1 MYLGPGGAPVPCP
14 DPAAG
19 LHVRTRGGAVVRVAI
34 PPEQLAFQMG
44 EAMQVHSGGL
54 LRATPHCVRAAAAGA
69 AAAAGVSR
77 EAFALFLQPGV
88 AETMDAPPGV
98 GPAAVAVGQWVPGL
112 DFGAFSERTF
122 AKYYGGAAGGGM

>member
-54 LRATPHCVRAAAAGA
+54 LRATPHCVRAAAAAGG
-69 AAAAGVSR
+69 AAGVSR

-88 AETMDAPPGV
+88 AEPMDAPPGV
-98 GPAAVAVGQWVPGL
+98 GPAAVAVGQWSPGL
-112 DFGAFSERTF
+112 TFGEFSDRTF
-122 AKYYGGAAGGGM
+122 AKYYAASGM